1 MSNRNSIESIPDID
15 KVREQTVVGAVN
27 ANIAMHKWKNDAMER
42 ANNECNQKIAKKSG
56 AGEKSAS
63 CDTWISSSYI
73 AALHAKGYETKL
85 IDPCY
90 DGEGGRLSSVDVLES
105 PHYVVSWGDK

>member
-1 MSNRNSIESIPDID
+1 MSNRNSIENIPDID

-85 IDPCY
+85 IDPCD